1 MCSAGPVIKT
11 DFVKAVHKL
20 CPGVYAYAYD
30 DGMGLAQCP
39 AGVVYDVTFYC
50 PAAGA

>member
-1 MCSAGPVIKT
+1 MQLIDEQLSSLEKKSV
-11 DFVKAVHKL
+11 

-39 AGVVYDVTFYC
+39 AGTVYDVTFYC
-50 PAAGA
+50 PAGQE